1 MIARPSPQRILFFL
15 LVCFCALP
23 LLAAPAAEAAIP
35 TEPAWRLDGDRAAP
49 PIHFRRDE
57 PLRIA
62 GGGQPS
68 KTALVHLHEQL
79 GLPDD
84 TPLWVI
90 DMRQESHGY
99 LNEDA
104 VSWHGVANAA
114 NRGMSAAAIEQDERQ
129 RLADAVGANVQAVP
143 MGHYDE
149 AHIPYTFAKAVTG
162 FATERHIARK
172 SGLGYVRIAATD
184 MRWPE
189 PRAIDDFVNFYRS
202 LPKEHGWLY
211 FHCQAGQ
218 GRTTTFMV
226 LYELLENPS
235 ATADEAIAHQRALGG
250 ADLSSGERYEGIC
263 RFAQYVRENRATD
276 FAQSWSDWLSAQQ
289 SAVSGDSAAC
299 CLRALRFARR
309 SLKKRF
315 MMPAHSSCRT
325 PAVISGRWL
334 SARQPGMLKTDSQA
348 PALASVLP

>member
-1 MIARPSPQRILFFL
+1 MIARPSLQRILFFL
-15 LVCFCALP
+15 LACFCALP
-23 LLAAPAAEAAIP
+23 LFAAPAAEAAIP
-35 TEPAWRLDGDRAAP
+35 AEAAWRLDGDRSAP

-57 PLRIA
+57 SLRIA

-68 KTALVHLHEQL
+68 KTTLAHLHEQL
-79 GLPDD
+79 SLSID

-90 DMRQESHGY
+90 DLRQESHGY

-114 NRGMSAAAIEQDERQ
+114 NRGKAAESVERDEQQ
-129 RLADAVGANVQAVP
+129 RLAEAIGTNVQAVP

-149 AHIPYTFAKAVTG
+149 AHIPYTFAEAVTG

-184 MRWPE
+184 MHWPE
-189 PRAIDDFVNFYRS
+189 PQAIDDFVRFYRS
-202 LPKEHGWLY
+202 LPQEHGWLY

-226 LYELLENPS
+226 LYELLERPDC
-235 ATADEAIAHQRALGG
+235 TAYEAIAHQRTLGG

-289 SAVSGDSAAC
+289 SQAIQQPAA
-299 CLRALRFARR
+299 
-309 SLKKRF
+309 
-315 MMPAHSSCRT
+315 
-325 PAVISGRWL
+325 
-334 SARQPGMLKTDSQA
+334 
-348 PALASVLP
+348 

>member
-1 MIARPSPQRILFFL
+1 MIARPSLQRILFFL
-15 LVCFCALP
+15 LACFCALP

-35 TEPAWRLDGDRAAP
+35 AEAAWRLDGDRSAP

-57 PLRIA
+57 SLRIA

-68 KTALVHLHEQL
+68 KTTLAHLHEQL
-79 GLPDD
+79 SLSID

-90 DMRQESHGY
+90 DLRQESHGY

-114 NRGMSAAAIEQDERQ
+114 NRGKAESVERDEQQ
-129 RLADAVGANVQAVP
+129 RLAEAIGTNVQAVP

-149 AHIPYTFAKAVTG
+149 AHIPYTFAEGVTG

-189 PRAIDDFVNFYRS
+189 PQAIDDFVNFYRS

-226 LYELLENPS
+226 LYEILERPDC
-235 ATADEAIAHQRALGG
+235 TADEAIAHQRALGG
-250 ADLSSGERYEGIC
+250 ADLSSGARYEGIC
-263 RFAQYVRENRATD
+263 HFAQYVRENRATD
-276 FAQSWSDWLSAQQ
+276 FAQRWSDWLSAQQ
-289 SAVSGDSAAC
+289 SQAIQQPAA
-299 CLRALRFARR
+299 
-309 SLKKRF
+309 
-315 MMPAHSSCRT
+315 
-325 PAVISGRWL
+325 
-334 SARQPGMLKTDSQA
+334 
-348 PALASVLP
+348 

>member
-1 MIARPSPQRILFFL
+1 MIARPSLQRILFFL
-15 LVCFCALP
+15 LACFCALP

-35 TEPAWRLDGDRAAP
+35 AEAAWRLDGDRSAP

-57 PLRIA
+57 SLRIA

-68 KTALVHLHEQL
+68 KTTLAHLHEQL
-79 GLPDD
+79 SLSID

-90 DMRQESHGY
+90 DLRQESHGY

-114 NRGMSAAAIEQDERQ
+114 NRGKAAESVERDEQQ
-129 RLADAVGANVQAVP
+129 RLAEAIGTNVQAVP

-149 AHIPYTFAKAVTG
+149 AHIPYTFAEGVPG
-162 FATERHIARK
+162 FATARHIARK

-184 MRWPE
+184 RRWPE
-189 PRAIDDFVNFYRS
+189 PQAIDDFVNFYRS

-226 LYELLENPS
+226 LYEILEHPDC
-235 ATADEAIAHQRALGG
+235 TADEAIAHQRALGG
-250 ADLSSGERYEGIC
+250 ADLSSGARYEGSC
-263 RFAQYVRENRATD
+263 HFAQYVRENRATD
-276 FAQSWSDWLSAQQ
+276 FAQRWSDWLSAQQ
-289 SAVSGDSAAC
+289 PAA
-299 CLRALRFARR
+299 
-309 SLKKRF
+309 
-315 MMPAHSSCRT
+315 
-325 PAVISGRWL
+325 
-334 SARQPGMLKTDSQA
+334 
-348 PALASVLP
+348 

>member
-1 MIARPSPQRILFFL
+1 MIARPSLQRILFFL
-15 LVCFCALP
+15 LACFCALP

-35 TEPAWRLDGDRAAP
+35 AEAAWRLDGDRAAP

-57 PLRIA
+57 SLRIA

-68 KTALVHLHEQL
+68 KTTLAHLHEQL
-79 GLPDD
+79 SLSID

-90 DMRQESHGY
+90 DLRQESHGY

-114 NRGMSAAAIEQDERQ
+114 NRGKAAESVERDEQQ
-129 RLADAVGANVQAVP
+129 RLAEAIGTNVQAVP

-149 AHIPYTFAKAVTG
+149 AHIPYTFAEAVTG

-184 MRWPE
+184 MHWPE
-189 PRAIDDFVNFYRS
+189 PQAIDDFVRFYRS
-202 LPKEHGWLY
+202 LPQEHGWLY

-226 LYELLENPS
+226 LYELLERPDC
-235 ATADEAIAHQRALGG
+235 TAYEAIAHQRTLGG
-250 ADLSSGERYEGIC
+250 ADLSSGARYEGIC

-289 SAVSGDSAAC
+289 SQAIQQPAA
-299 CLRALRFARR
+299 
-309 SLKKRF
+309 
-315 MMPAHSSCRT
+315 
-325 PAVISGRWL
+325 
-334 SARQPGMLKTDSQA
+334 
-348 PALASVLP
+348 

>member
-1 MIARPSPQRILFFL
+1 MIARPSLQRILFFL
-15 LVCFCALP
+15 LACFCALP

-35 TEPAWRLDGDRAAP
+35 AEAAWRLDGDRSAP

-57 PLRIA
+57 SLRIA

-68 KTALVHLHEQL
+68 KTALAHLHEQL
-79 GLPDD
+79 SLSID

-90 DMRQESHGY
+90 DLRQESHGY

-114 NRGMSAAAIEQDERQ
+114 NRGKAAESVERDEQQ
-129 RLADAVGANVQAVP
+129 RLAEAIGTNVQAVP

-149 AHIPYTFAKAVTG
+149 AHIPYTFAEGVTG

-184 MRWPE
+184 MSWPE
-189 PRAIDDFVNFYRS
+189 PQAIDDFVNFYRS

-226 LYELLENPS
+226 LYEILERPDC
-235 ATADEAIAHQRALGG
+235 TADEAIAHQRALGG
-250 ADLSSGERYEGIC
+250 ADLSSGARYEGIC
-263 RFAQYVRENRATD
+263 HFAQYVRENRATD
-276 FAQSWSDWLSAQQ
+276 FAQRWSDWLSAQQ
-289 SAVSGDSAAC
+289 SQAIQQPAA
-299 CLRALRFARR
+299 
-309 SLKKRF
+309 
-315 MMPAHSSCRT
+315 
-325 PAVISGRWL
+325 
-334 SARQPGMLKTDSQA
+334 
-348 PALASVLP
+348 